1 MPFSI
6 IRDNIVTISA
16 DAIVNAANSS
26 LREGGGVCGAI
37 FAAAG
42 RRQLQEECSAIGYCA
57 PGHAVMTKGYQL
69 PASYIIH
76 TVGPVWQG
84 GQAGEED
91 ILRSCYQSSLQL
103 AVSHSLASIAFPLI
117 SSGIFGYPKE
127 QALCIAVDEIKKF
140 QEQYEKDLDVILVI
154 FDRRSFRIGKEL
166 HFHIQEY
173 IDDRCTAF
181 VENQER
187 ERFAER
193 NISLFF
199 ETRKLSCSKRN
210 AELRSGK
217 KSLEDCIRRQ
227 EESFSVRLLR
237 LIDESGKTDVQVY
250 KKANIDRKHFSKIR
264 SNPDYVPSKKTVLS
278 FAIAL
283 ELNLDDAKD
292 LLATAGYALSRS
304 SKFDIILEYYLEN
317 QIYDIFEI
325 NEVLFAFEQP
335 LLN

>member
-6 IRDNIVTISA
+6 IRANIETVSA

-26 LREGGGVCGAI
+26 LRAGGGVCGAI

-42 RRQLQEECSAIGYCA
+42 RRQLQEECNAIGYCA

-103 AVSHSLASIAFPLI
+103 AVSHSLTSIAFPLI

-127 QALCIAVDEIKKF
+127 QALRIAVDEIKKF

-154 FDRRSFRIGKEL
+154 FDRRSFQIGKEL
-166 HFHIQEY
+166 HFNIQEY

-199 ETRKLSCSKRN
+199 ETREVSCSKRN
-210 AELRSGK
+210 AEPRFGK

-227 EESFSVRLLR
+227 EESFSTRLLR
-237 LIDESGKTDVQVY
+237 LIDESGKTDAQVY

-292 LLATAGYALSRS
+292 LLGTAGYALSRS